1 MFGPTLS
8 CLNYVSPD
16 MSMGLT
22 GRSVCSISD
31 VRYVHLVGIRNNR
44 GCCLV
49 RIFAEDIFKHL
60 RPGDIV
66 TVAFDYTA
74 LFPFTCIQSRYKV
87 PWTVTEMRP
96 YELT

>member
-1 MFGPTLS
+1 MFGLALS
-8 CLNYVSPD
+8 YLNYVSPD

-31 VRYVHLVGIRNNR
+31 LRYAHLVGIRNNR

-49 RIFAEDIFKHL
+49 RIFAEDIFRHL

-66 TVAFDYTA
+66 TVAFDYTPSSPLPA
-74 LFPFTCIQSRYKV
+74 SSHDIKYRGLLAKCV
-87 PWTVTEMRP
+87 
-96 YELT
+96 LTN